1 MRATKSLS
9 SEIWQIAEEHGEGH
23 DKGGGEGNTN
33 HKIQKS
39 KDKCTNHVATQ
50 ILRFYTCAFIQWF
63 IWPQKVLLYF
73 KFNYGLYPM
82 KVSLRNFHPK
92 FENMAASARDEP
104 KITLRHSTAT
114 TASPPQRQAHYDHA
128 WKSRSSPISS
138 PIPVLTSIEVWAS
151 SSTSGRSTGESRGVR
166 GQVKV
171 SSNSSDNWFDRVWL
185 ESRII

>member
-1 MRATKSLS
+1 MYESRGS
-9 SEIWQIAEEHGEGH
+9 
-23 DKGGGEGNTN
+23 TN
-33 HKIQKS
+33 PS
-39 KDKCTNHVATQ
+39 
-50 ILRFYTCAFIQWF
+50 ILYLCFHSMIHLTPESTLVFS
-63 IWPQKVLLYF
+63 
-73 KFNYGLYPM
+73 YGLYPM
-82 KVSLRNFHPK
+82 KVSLRKFYHK